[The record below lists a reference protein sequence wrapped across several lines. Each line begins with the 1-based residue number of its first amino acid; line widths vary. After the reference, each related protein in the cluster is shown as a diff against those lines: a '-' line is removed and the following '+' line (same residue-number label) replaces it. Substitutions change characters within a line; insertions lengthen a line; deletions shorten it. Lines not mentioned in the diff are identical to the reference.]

1 MAKKQSSSLNY
12 GPDTALILGERDV
25 RRAQAALTLAPGKGI
40 VEGVGV
46 IQTILSQKAKAQ
58 QEANKKDSDD
68 HQDWLE
74 TLEDPSSVYQLTN
87 KKDKETSLNWLR
99 NKRQQ
104 FLNAKKLYKQ
114 TGNYEYEDQANMFGS
129 QINNFVTQTNSYNE
143 TQAEYADATH
153 HFGKANGSNAP
164 KHIYQG
170 DRTMLIDDNGDINF
184 SIINPEYLQKGGDA
198 SKLVSYNKV
207 GQKWNVRNQTA
218 ETFISDKVEGIYND
232 AAIKGPTKYVFN
244 EQKTFSEFYS
254 HLSDRD
260 KYGPENS
267 MVLAETNIAGD
278 DAFVAYEFKD
288 AGKGLNFSQMWE
300 SGLLDDKF
308 YEGFTPTGTDP
319 KTKRKTYDNSWM
331 FDEKN
336 SDQLNRS
343 LAEFYT
349 DVAFD
354 RSVDG
359 DFMYQQTQEDLSDQ
373 ELEDLRNKER
383 VKKEVSKEF
392 EKTKSRTPTQFE
404 VDRNLALS
412 RYDDALEGKDL
423 KAYPNKLQTREEM
436 ISFYVNEID
445 PNATVVYYTDEEAKE
460 RNLNRGAG
468 YYKRIDQD
476 DPMTDE
482 ITTYYLEY
490 IAPEFSRDLLR
501 SLYRRKK

>member
-46 IQTILSQKAKAQ
+46 VQNMLSQKAKAQ

-68 HQDWLE
+68 HQNWLE
-74 TLEDPSSVYQLTN
+74 SLEDPSSVYQLTN

-104 FLNAKKLYKQ
+104 YLNAKKLYKQ

-129 QINNFVTQTNSYNE
+129 QINNFISQTSSYNE

-170 DRTMLIDDNGDINF
+170 DRTMVIDDNGDINF
-184 SIINPEYLQKGGDA
+184 SITNPEYLMKGG
-198 SKLVSYNKV
+198 KGNELISYNKV

-232 AAIKGPTKYVFN
+232 AAIKGPTKYIFN
-244 EQKTFSEFYS
+244 RQKTFSEFYS
-254 HLSDRD
+254 HLSDKD

-278 DAFVAYEFKD
+278 DAFVEYKFKD

-308 YEGFTPTGTDP
+308 YQGFAPTGTDP
-319 KTKRKTYDNSWM
+319 RTKRKTYDNSWM

-349 DVAFD
+349 DVARN
-354 RSVDG
+354 RSIDG
-359 DFMYQQTQEDLSDQ
+359 DIEYEITQENLTEQ
-373 ELEDLRNKER
+373 ELEDLRSKER
-383 VKKEVSKEF
+383 IKREVGKEF
-392 EKTKSRTPTQFE
+392 PDEKKKTQAELTIEDLESAWNELSQESPTPNQIMDFYRVY
-404 VDRNLALS
+404 VDPDANI
-412 RYDDALEGKDL
+412 RY
-423 KAYPNKLQTREEM
+423 YNQQ
-436 ISFYVNEID
+436 
-445 PNATVVYYTDEEAKE
+445 EAEE
-460 RNLNRGAG
+460 RNLPRGEG
-468 YYKRIDQD
+468 YYNIFSGDMLGT
-476 DPMTDE
+476 PEVETE
-482 ITTYYLEY
+482 FLEFITK
-490 IAPEFSRDLLR
+490 EFDLRMLR
-501 SLYRRKK
+501 SLYRLKN

>member
-46 IQTILSQKAKAQ
+46 VQNMLSQKAKAQ

-68 HQDWLE
+68 HQNWLE
-74 TLEDPSSVYQLTN
+74 SLEDPSSVYQLTN

-104 FLNAKKLYKQ
+104 YLNAKKLYKQ

-129 QINNFVTQTNSYNE
+129 QINNFISQTSSYNE

-170 DRTMLIDDNGDINF
+170 DRTMVIDDNGDINF
-184 SIINPEYLQKGGDA
+184 SIINPEYLQKGGQGNE
-198 SKLVSYNKV
+198 LVSYNKV

-232 AAIKGPTKYVFN
+232 AAIKGPTKYTFN
-244 EQKTFSEFYS
+244 RQKTFTEFYS

-278 DAFVAYEFKD
+278 DSFVEYRFKD

-308 YEGFTPTGTDP
+308 YQGFAPTGTDP
-319 KTKRKTYDNSWM
+319 RTKRKTYDNSWM

-349 DVAFD
+349 DVA
-354 RSVDG
+354 RSRFIDG
-359 DFMYQQTQEDLSDQ
+359 DIEYEITQENLTEQ
-373 ELEDLRNKER
+373 ELEDRKAQR
-383 VKKEVSKEF
+383 RADKQIDKEF
-392 EKTKSRTPTQFE
+392 EKPDKPSEKDKQLQRLEDNWNNLEDPTPDQ
-404 VDRNLALS
+404 V
-412 RYDDALEGKDL
+412 
-423 KAYPNKLQTREEM
+423 
-436 ISFYVNEID
+436 ISFYRNNINQSHELR
-445 PNATVVYYTDEEAKE
+445 YYNQQEAEE
-460 RNLNRGAG
+460 RSLPRGAG
-468 YYKRIDQD
+468 YYRVIAGDMPD
-476 DPMTDE
+476 TDE
-482 ITTYYLEY
+482 IETFYLDF
-490 IAPEFSRDLLR
+490 ITDSFNVPLLK
-501 SLYRRKK
+501 SLYEQNQ

>member
-25 RRAQAALTLAPGKGI
+25 RRAQAALTLAPGRGI

-46 IQTILSQKAKAQ
+46 IQTMLSQKAKAQ

-104 FLNAKKLYKQ
+104 YLNAKKLYKQ

-129 QINNFVTQTNSYNE
+129 QINNFVSQTSSYNE

-170 DRTMLIDDNGDINF
+170 DRTMVIDDNGDINF
-184 SIINPEYLQKGGDA
+184 SIINPEYLQKGGDG

-218 ETFISDKVEGIYND
+218 ETFISDKVEGIYNE
-232 AAIKGPTKYVFN
+232 AAIKGPTKYTFN
-244 EQKTFSEFYS
+244 RQKTFTDFYS
-254 HLSDRD
+254 HLADRD

-278 DAFVAYEFKD
+278 DAFVNYSTD
-288 AGKGLNFSQMWE
+288 GLGKGLNFSQLWE
-300 SGLLDDKF
+300 SGLLDKKF
-308 YEGFTPTGTDP
+308 YEGFTSTGKDP
-319 KTKRKTYDNSWM
+319 KTGNSTYDNSWM

-349 DVAFD
+349 DVAAD
-354 RSVDG
+354 RDYDG
-359 DFMYQQTQEDLSDQ
+359 NEEYKFVQKNLTEQ
-373 ELEDLRNKER
+373 ELEDLENKER
-383 VKKEVSKEF
+383 MKKEVSKEY
-392 EKTKSRTPTQFE
+392 EKTKSRTPTQLE
-404 VDRNLALS
+404 VDRQRVLD

-445 PNATVVYYTDEEAKE
+445 PSATVVYYTDEEAKE

-482 ITTYYLEY
+482 LETYYLEY
-490 IAPEFSRDLLR
+490 IAPEFSRGLLG
-501 SLYRRKK
+501 SLYKKR

>member
-25 RRAQAALTLAPGKGI
+25 RKAQAALTLAPGKGI

-46 IQTILSQKAKAQ
+46 IQTILSQQAKAQ

-104 FLNAKKLYKQ
+104 YLSAKKLYKQ
-114 TGNYEYEDQANMFGS
+114 TGSYEYEDQANMFAS

-153 HFGKANGSNAP
+153 HFGKANGANAP

-184 SIINPEYLQKGGDA
+184 SIINPEYLQRGGDG

-336 SDQLNRS
+336 TDQLNRS

-354 RSVDG
+354 RSIDG
-359 DFMYQQTQEDLSDQ
+359 DFMYQETQEGLSDQ
-373 ELEDLRNKER
+373 ELEDRKAQR
-383 VKKEVSKEF
+383 RADKQIDKEF
-392 EKTKSRTPTQFE
+392 EKPDKLSEKDKQLQRLENNWNTLTKPKGKSAEYEPPTPNE
-404 VDRNLALS
+404 V
-412 RYDDALEGKDL
+412 
-423 KAYPNKLQTREEM
+423 
-436 ISFYVNEID
+436 ISFYRNNINQSHELR
-445 PNATVVYYTDEEAKE
+445 YYNQQEAEE
-460 RNLNRGAG
+460 RNLPRGEG
-468 YYKRIDQD
+468 YYRVISGDMPD
-476 DPMTDE
+476 TDE
-482 ITTYYLEY
+482 IETFYLDF
-490 IAPEFSRDLLR
+490 IAKSFNISLLK
-501 SLYRRKK
+501 SLYEQNQ